1 MDSEFCEID
10 FTTATLWE
18 NFTSKIEEIFYSWK
32 LYQPE
37 ETFSCENAEHF
48 SCEFGAWFVKREKI
62 DFAGKHIFYQLN
74 FILFFY
80 NFSSVFF
87 RRKRI

>member
-1 MDSEFCEID
+1 MICSEQCTLHDFFDPINKMDSEFCEID

-37 ETFSCENAEHF
+37 ETSSCENADRF
-48 SCEFGAWFVKREKI
+48 SCEFGTWSVKKEKI
-62 DFAGKHIFYQLN
+62 DFGGQYYFY
-74 FILFFY
+74 
-80 NFSSVFF
+80 
-87 RRKRI
+87 